1 MAEPDWI
8 SAHAHVVTHVGD
20 GLALFMRAL
29 RNAANL
35 KAISAAWLAQVQALE
50 DVLWDLLLQAD
61 LTYAVGAQLDQIGV
75 IVGMPRGTL
84 DDTDFRPIL
93 RAAIRA
99 RRSSGGT
106 EDLIAIAT
114 LALAGSGVTF
124 SVREGHGSVVIEPHA
139 TIPFDPSALLRVLRL
154 GKSGGVQLQLFTP
167 PSPELEGGLFTF
179 APAGSL
185 LPVSDANR
193 GWGSDGVSTG
203 GHLTGV
209 IA

>member
-1 MAEPDWI
+1 MAEPDRI
-8 SAHAHVVTHVGD
+8 TAHAHVTTHVAD
-20 GLALFMRAL
+20 GLAAVMRAL

-114 LALAGSGVTF
+114 LALTGSGVTF

-139 TIPFDPSALLRVLRL
+139 TIPLDAAALLRVLRL
-154 GKSGGVQLQLFTP
+154 GKAGGGQVQLFTP
-167 PSPELEGGLFTF
+167 PFLEAGLFTL

-185 LPVSDANR
+185 LVTTDANR
-193 GWGSDGVSTG
+193 GLGADAGGTG

-209 IA
+209 VG